1 LTDRGPVAANLQ
13 MDDALLLLLP
23 QRSPELEKESKQF
36 IED

>member
-13 MDDALLLLLP
+13 MDDTPLLL
-23 QRSPELEKESKQF
+23 QRSPELEKESEQF